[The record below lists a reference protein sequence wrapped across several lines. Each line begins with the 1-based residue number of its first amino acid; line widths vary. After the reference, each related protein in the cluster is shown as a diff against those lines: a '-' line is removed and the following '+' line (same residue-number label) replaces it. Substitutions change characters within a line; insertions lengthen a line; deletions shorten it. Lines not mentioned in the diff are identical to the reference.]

1 MVCLLKMNSVFHC
14 LISSYYELVTQ
25 CTKLIIPEFFQ
36 QKVKADEYFQ
46 GHHPFPFLKE
56 GSKYALF
63 QSSGT
68 SSVLHEFSKLISS
81 GSVMTSAN
89 SLSTLGC
96 QPWGPVDLNIS
107 GLLKFSFTHSSPR
120 PAWIPAPVF
129 KSYLSLSGYYVD
141 F

>member
-96 QPWGPVDLNIS
+96 QPWGPVDLNTRYRTRRERNEVERS
-107 GLLKFSFTHSSPR
+107 GGG
-120 PAWIPAPVF
+120 VME
-129 KSYLSLSGYYVD
+129 
-141 F
+141 